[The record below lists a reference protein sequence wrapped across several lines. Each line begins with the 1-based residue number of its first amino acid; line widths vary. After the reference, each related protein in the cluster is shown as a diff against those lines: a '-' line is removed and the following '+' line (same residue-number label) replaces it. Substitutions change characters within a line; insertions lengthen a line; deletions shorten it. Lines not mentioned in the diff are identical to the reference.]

1 MSEPKQ
7 KTESTVNNS
16 TSDKTDKTNTEQQGK
31 AAHEMTFIEKV
42 AQASGT
48 SREYVRRILS
58 GERTPETKKGE
69 RVYAAAELLKTKEN
83 LLLQEV
89 ASIVKV

>member
-1 MSEPKQ
+1 M
-7 KTESTVNNS
+7 NNS

-31 AAHEMTFIEKV
+31 AAHEMTFMEKV

-48 SREYVRRILS
+48 SKEYVRRILS
-58 GERTPETKKGE
+58 GERKPETKKAE

-89 ASIVKV
+89 ERVVKI